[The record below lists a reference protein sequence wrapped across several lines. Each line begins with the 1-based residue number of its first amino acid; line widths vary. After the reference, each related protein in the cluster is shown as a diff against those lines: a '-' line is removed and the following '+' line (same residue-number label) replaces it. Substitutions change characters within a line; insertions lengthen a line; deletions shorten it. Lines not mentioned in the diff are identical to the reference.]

1 MNHFIYRKKRKI
13 LLAAISMGVLAASIS
28 AFHGP
33 EAVYAYTATAG
44 TINDTALS
52 GKCGDSNR

>member
-44 TINDTALS
+44 TINDGT
-52 GKCGDSNR
+52 GDRG